1 MTNLEKNLHL
11 IPESSLPFLDLRGPF
26 ALVLFCFFF
35 FFLCS
40 RVQRFMTSHAQKKK
54 LKKKPLF
61 IFFVQFPF
69 FGHSFLFYGKYRKER
84 GGKRRYGVD
93 RIPHEWSQL
102 CWHQDRAGE
111 RDPPGLLP
119 APLCPDGVQP
129 PGAPAA
135 PSRTAPDSQR
145 PVTHAT
151 AH

>member
-26 ALVLFCFFF
+26 ALVFFF
-35 FFLCS
+35 FFMFKS
-40 RVQRFMTSHAQKKK
+40 PKIYDITHTHTKKN
-54 LKKKPLF
+54 LKKKSLF

-119 APLCPDGVQP
+119 APLCSDGVQP